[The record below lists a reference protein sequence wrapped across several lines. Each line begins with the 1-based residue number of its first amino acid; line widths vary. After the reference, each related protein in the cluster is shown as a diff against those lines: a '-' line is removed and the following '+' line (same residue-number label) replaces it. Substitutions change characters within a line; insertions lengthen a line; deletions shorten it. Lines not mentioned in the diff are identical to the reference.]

1 MIQGHKNNFP
11 VVIQFSNLNRCVFG
25 KVSRNLRT
33 RRQGQLVQLLHLRL
47 LHQHAQQLQEHL
59 LVLLK
64 LLEPQRRLHGLVLR
78 RLKQMRLKVRQMQLD
93 LKLLQQTVLPLPRT
107 ARLSQDSQLLQQLTR
122 RLLLRL
128 KRQMLVRRRQ

>member
-1 MIQGHKNNFP
+1 
-11 VVIQFSNLNRCVFG
+11 
-25 KVSRNLRT
+25 
-33 RRQGQLVQLLHLRL
+33 
-47 LHQHAQQLQEHL
+47 
-59 LVLLK
+59 
-64 LLEPQRRLHGLVLR
+64 
-78 RLKQMRLKVRQMQLD
+78 MQLD